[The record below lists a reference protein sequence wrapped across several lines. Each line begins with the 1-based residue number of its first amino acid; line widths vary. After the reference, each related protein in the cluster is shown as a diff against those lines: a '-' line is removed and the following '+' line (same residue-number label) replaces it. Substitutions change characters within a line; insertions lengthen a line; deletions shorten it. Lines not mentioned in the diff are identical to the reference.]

1 LVRQGIY
8 LLSLD
13 AKNKITQGDRLP
25 LPASV
30 NLFDFIYADLDGDGF
45 HEIIVVDQKEKL
57 RVYNPGNEL
66 MWVSKKQFASS
77 KIYLGP
83 SRGGAT
89 ESKNDQRNL
98 TVDEDADRD
107 LIFVPGRLIV
117 TDIDNDGKEE
127 IVVSEGKSEL
137 PGFLRFFNTLRFYDS
152 GAVVSMAWTGSTL
165 AESWRTGNFQGYVAG
180 YGFTL
185 LEDEQVAEKTPKG
198 DGDMSLGRLFVGHL
212 PPSGSMAEIFPG
224 GVKTELTVYDLEFA
238 DEKVEE

>member
-1 LVRQGIY
+1 M
-8 LLSLD
+8 D
-13 AKNKITQGDRLP
+13 PKNKISEGDRLP

-30 NLFDFIYADLDGDGF
+30 NLFDFVYADLDGDGF
-45 HEIIVVDQKEKL
+45 HEIVVVDQNEKL

-77 KIYLGP
+77 KVYIGP

-89 ESKNDQRNL
+89 EEKNDRRNL

-117 TDIDNDGKEE
+117 TDIDYDGKEE
-127 IVVSEGKSEL
+127 IVVSQEESEL
-137 PGFLRFFNTLRFYDS
+137 PGFMRFFNTLRFYNG
-152 GAVVSMAWTGSTL
+152 GAIVSMAWTGSTL

-185 LEDEQVAEKTPKG
+185 FEGEQVVEKIENDDKG
-198 DGDMSLGRLFVGHL
+198 KSVGRLFVGHL
-212 PPSGSMAEIFPG
+212 PQSGSMKEIFPG
-224 GVKTELTVYDLEFA
+224 GVKTELAVYDLEFSH
-238 DEKVEE
+238 EKAED